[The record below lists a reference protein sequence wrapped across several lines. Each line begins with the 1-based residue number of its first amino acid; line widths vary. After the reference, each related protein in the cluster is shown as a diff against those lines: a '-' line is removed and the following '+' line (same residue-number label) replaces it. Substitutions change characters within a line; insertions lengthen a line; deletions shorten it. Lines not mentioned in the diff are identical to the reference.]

1 MITKKMKKIKIRGR
15 EKAALP
21 PIPRLQRMSSIP
33 GKEGSPLSSQNHPM
47 PKCTFPMPDFIH
59 TEERRNK
66 KGQPTLIVS
75 DKGYNWQEIVTE
87 ALTGNN
93 PVSKKM
99 FGELS
104 LKGEKLI
111 RRDYH

>member
-1 MITKKMKKIKIRGR
+1 
-15 EKAALP
+15 
-21 PIPRLQRMSSIP
+21 MSSIP

-93 PVSKKM
+93 PVSKKV

-111 RRDYH
+111 RRDYHQPLEFYLQNSQS